1 MNKDTFW
8 DAQACLEHFHI
19 TSFQGDGIFSVLID
33 ELSMIDK
40 SLTDAYLTQRH
51 ESLLAA
57 VRTLENTALN
67 MHAKPLYRSA
77 QSFKAACQSEDWF
90 DISAAFIGLTSV
102 LKETQNAI
110 GEFAETAQSA

>member
-40 SLTDAYLTQRH
+40 TLTDAYLTQH
-51 ESLLAA
+51 QDNLLKA
-57 VRTLENTALN
+57 VRLLENTALN
-67 MHAKPLYRSA
+67 MHAMQLYRSA
-77 QSFKAACQSEDWF
+77 QSFKAAF
-90 DISAAFIGLTSV
+90 VNLRIGLISQ
-102 LKETQNAI
+102 LRL
-110 GEFAETAQSA
+110 SA

>member
-1 MNKDTFW
+1 MPRPASNTF
-8 DAQACLEHFHI
+8 
-19 TSFQGDGIFSVLID
+19 TPSFQGDGIFAVLID

-40 SLTDAYLTQRH
+40 TLTDAYLTQRH

-57 VRTLENTALN
+57 VRILENTALN
-67 MHAKPLYRSA
+67 MHAMQLYRST

-102 LKETQNAI
+102 LKETQNTI
-110 GEFAETAQSA
+110 GAFAETAQSA